1 MSDRP
6 HATDATPRARH
17 SVVTLARSSG
27 NAPIGSA
34 APLERRTDRSAQADN
49 PGPKNAETGRD
60 EIARVT
66 EHDRIA
72 TVNAADALYGLR
84 IAGSATECRCQ
95 MSNASA

>member
-1 MSDRP
+1 
-6 HATDATPRARH
+6 
-17 SVVTLARSSG
+17 VTLARNSG

-72 TVNAADALYGLR
+72 TVNAANARSGLR
-84 IAGSATECRCQ
+84 ITGSAAKSRYR
-95 MSNASA
+95 MSSASA